1 MKAITFLE
9 GSALPVLINNYK
21 SNIPEGYSER
31 VDYVANIIKQ
41 INDAVKKIKLE
52 EVNLVSKRRT
62 LEALS
67 AEAETMIREEMSSE
81 GMCEMQ
87 GVYIKYTLSPSPHR
101 LVIEDERE
109 SAPNRFPTSSA
120 GLHKDIAWRI
130 CNLSFAFS
138 PNEIKASL
146 NSSCFECN
154 PMGSFCFF
162 RGLST
167 LPN

>member
-101 LVIEDERE
+101 LVIEDEK
-109 SAPNRFPTSSA
+109 
-120 GLHKDIAWRI
+120 LI
-130 CNLSFAFS
+130 
-138 PNEIKASL
+138 PNEYKRDIVTTEIRKDAIKDELKLGTIIPGARL
-146 NSSCFECN
+146 EQ
-154 PMGSFCFF
+154 GT
-162 RGLST
+162 T
-167 LPN
+167 LKLTANK